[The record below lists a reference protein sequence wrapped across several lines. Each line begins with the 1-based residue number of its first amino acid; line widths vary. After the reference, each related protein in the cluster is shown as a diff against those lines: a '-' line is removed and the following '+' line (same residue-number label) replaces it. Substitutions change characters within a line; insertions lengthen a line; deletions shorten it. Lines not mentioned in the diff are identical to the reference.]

1 MSSARAQANQSLYLA
16 RIQLQAWASAQDQ
29 GQVAI
34 NVLLLAFA
42 PAVRTHLL
50 DAFGAYALHILNVS
64 ELPEPLPHHTDELPS
79 VASGKAVPAEI
90 REFQQLER
98 SGWLGRLQQPLSR
111 TAQQRRVSTNL
122 AAPAIDAPDLAALSD
137 WAAALEQLMGRM
149 NDSLDEC

>member
-1 MSSARAQANQSLYLA
+1 MQCHANMSARRRAAQVCA
-16 RIQLQAWASAQDQ
+16 R
-29 GQVAI
+29 
-34 NVLLLAFA
+34 
-42 PAVRTHLL
+42 R
-50 DAFGAYALHILNVS
+50 GARCSI
-64 ELPEPLPHHTDELPS
+64 PS